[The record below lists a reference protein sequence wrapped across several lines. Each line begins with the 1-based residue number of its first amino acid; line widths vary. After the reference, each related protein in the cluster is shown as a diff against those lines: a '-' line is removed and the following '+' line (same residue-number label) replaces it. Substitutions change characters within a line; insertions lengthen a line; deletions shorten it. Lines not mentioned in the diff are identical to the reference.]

1 MGQKCFDIRPIKMR
15 LSILILTFTAF
26 IVKENCQ
33 ATPSKERQMN
43 RLWDNHP
50 TGTCYEEGSDRNCR
64 HLFNGRGKCYSN
76 EDAQKMLCMTVA
88 WPCHGNLGEG
98 ALDLWNFGALPC
110 VCCDSGIDIDKIC
123 SNLKCS
129 EKVKG
134 GQCYPSKQAGMTC
147 TKSDELCKD
156 FINQNSD
163 CYCCS
168 KLNDPNC
175 RDLKCSEKV
184 KGGQCYPSKQA
195 GMTCI
200 KSDKLCKD
208 FENPNSDCY
217 CCSKELPN
225 EQCTDRGCQKFFNG
239 HGKCMTNA
247 PSSSIC
253 VVSKKLCC
261 YDNGTPRCSCCLT

>member
-98 ALDLWNFGALPC
+98 ALDHCHAFAVIQELTL
-110 VCCDSGIDIDKIC
+110 
-123 SNLKCS
+123 
-129 EKVKG
+129 
-134 GQCYPSKQAGMTC
+134 
-147 TKSDELCKD
+147 TKSV
-156 FINQNSD
+156 
-163 CYCCS
+163 
-168 KLNDPNC
+168 
-175 RDLKCSEKV
+175 R
-184 KGGQCYPSKQA
+184 
-195 GMTCI
+195 T
-200 KSDKLCKD
+200 
-208 FENPNSDCY
+208 
-217 CCSKELPN
+217 
-225 EQCTDRGCQKFFNG
+225 
-239 HGKCMTNA
+239 
-247 PSSSIC
+247 
-253 VVSKKLCC
+253 
-261 YDNGTPRCSCCLT
+261 